1 MPRLFGTDGVR
12 GVANS
17 PALSAELALG
27 LGRASARFARER
39 GARAHPAHPRV
50 LIGRDTRRSGFM
62 LEDALAAGV
71 ASAGGIAVRVGV
83 LPTPGIATLVRLG
96 HADLGAVISASHNP
110 FPDNGIKLFGRDG
123 FKLDDADEDRVVELI
138 EQGELPTGAALGEV
152 VSLPNAASLYADWV
166 VDAVGG
172 SLRPRRILV
181 DCANGAASVVASR
194 LFEGLGID
202 AELCFASPDG
212 LNINERCGST
222 HLEALSEGV
231 VSGGYELGLAFDG
244 DADRVLAVTAQ
255 GTVVDGDQIVAILA
269 RDLLAR
275 HALPDNL
282 VVVTSMSNLGFH
294 RAMQT
299 LGIET
304 VITDVGDRYV
314 LEAMRARGA
323 ALGGEQSGH
332 VIALGYQTTGD
343 GLVTSAL
350 LLGALDRAGQTL
362 EQAAGL
368 VTRFPQRLVNVRANR
383 EGLADARAI
392 WELVEL
398 ENAALE
404 VSGAGRIVLRA
415 SGTEPL
421 VRVMV
426 EHEDAEELD
435 RLCASI
441 VSLVERELGVA

>member
-1 MPRLFGTDGVR
+1 LARLFGTDGIR

-17 PALSAELALG
+17 PSLSAELALG

-39 GARAHPAHPRV
+39 SAKAHASHPRV

-71 ASAGGIAVRVGV
+71 ASAGGIAVRAGV

-96 HADLGAVISASHNP
+96 HADVGAVISASHNP
-110 FPDNGIKLFGRDG
+110 FPDNGIKLFGHDG
-123 FKLDDADEDRVVELI
+123 FKLDDADEDRVVALI
-138 EQGELPTGAALGEV
+138 DDGELPTGAELGEI
-152 VSLPNAASLYADWV
+152 VSLPDAPALYTDWV
-166 VDAVGG
+166 VAAVGG
-172 SLRPRRILV
+172 ELRPRRILV

-194 LFEGLGID
+194 LFERLGIEAD
-202 AELCFASPDG
+202 LICAGPDG
-212 LNINERCGST
+212 LNINAGCGST
-222 HLEALSEGV
+222 HLALVSEGV
-231 VSGGYELGLAFDG
+231 AAGGYELGLAFDG
-244 DADRVLAVTAQ
+244 DADRVLAVTAD

-269 RDLLAR
+269 RDLQTR
-275 HALPDNL
+275 RALPGNL

-294 RAMQT
+294 RAMQA
-299 LGIET
+299 LDIET
-304 VITDVGDRYV
+304 AVTDVGDRYV
-314 LEAMRARGA
+314 LEEMRARGA
-323 ALGGEQSGH
+323 ELGGEQSGH

-350 LLGALDRAGQTL
+350 LLAALDRVDQTL
-362 EQAAGL
+362 AEAAAI
-368 VTRFPQRLVNVRANR
+368 VTRFPQRLVNVRARR
-383 EGLADARAI
+383 EGLPHAQAVWD
-392 WELVEL
+392 LVEV

>member
-1 MPRLFGTDGVR
+1 LARLFGTDGVR

-17 PALSAELALG
+17 PSLSAELALG

-39 GARAHPAHPRV
+39 GTKAHSAHPRV

-96 HADLGAVISASHNP
+96 HADVGAVISASHNP

-138 EQGELPTGAALGEV
+138 DQGELPTGAGLGEII
-152 VSLPNAASLYADWV
+152 SLPDAPALYADWV
-166 VDAVGG
+166 VGAVGG
-172 SLRPRRILV
+172 GLQPRRILV

-194 LFEGLGID
+194 LFENLGLE
-202 AELCFASPDG
+202 AELCCASPDG
-212 LNINERCGST
+212 LNINDRCGST
-222 HLEALSEGV
+222 DLETLIERVLAD
-231 VSGGYELGLAFDG
+231 GYELGLAFDG
-244 DADRVLAVTAQ
+244 DADRVLAVTAE
-255 GTVVDGDQIVAILA
+255 GAVVDGDQIVAILA
-269 RDLLAR
+269 RDLKER
-275 HALPDNL
+275 DALPGNL

-294 RAMQT
+294 RAMQGLEIQT
-299 LGIET
+299 A
-304 VITDVGDRYV
+304 VTDVGDRYV
-314 LEAMRARGA
+314 LEEMRARGA

-350 LLGALDRAGQTL
+350 LLAALDRAGQTL
-362 EQAAGL
+362 HEAASL
-368 VTRFPQRLVNVRANR
+368 VKRFPQRLVNVRARR
-383 EGLADARAI
+383 EGLPGARAV
-392 WELVEL
+392 WEVVER
-398 ENAALE
+398 ESAALDAN
-404 VSGAGRIVLRA
+404 GAGRIVLRA

>member
-96 HADLGAVISASHNP
+96 HADVGAVISASHNP

-138 EQGELPTGAALGEV
+138 EQGELPTGAALGEA
-152 VSLPNAASLYADWV
+152 VSLPNASSLYADWV

-212 LNINERCGST
+212 LNINEQCGST

-304 VITDVGDRYV
+304 VTTDVGDRYV

-350 LLGALDRAGQTL
+350 LLAALDRAGQTL